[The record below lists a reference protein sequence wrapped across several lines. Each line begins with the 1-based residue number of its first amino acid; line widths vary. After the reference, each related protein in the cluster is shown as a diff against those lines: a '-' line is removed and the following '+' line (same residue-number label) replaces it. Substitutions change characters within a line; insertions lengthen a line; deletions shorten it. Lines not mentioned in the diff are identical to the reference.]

1 MPFIPFYY
9 NLTPYPATGYTKNP
23 VKTKKTLEK
32 KGEIFLFF
40 LLAIVALFILILSQ
54 A

>member
-23 VKTKKTLEK
+23 LKTKKTLEK

-40 LLAIVALFILILSQ
+40 FWLL
-54 A
+54 